1 MVSRFSLYASTDM
14 AVSNSSASD
23 SGSLKHHLQGEC
35 VVFVGKLSSMTQSE
49 ARELAQ
55 KRGADIVD
63 AKSDTSVATLVVI
76 GDGQKDLST
85 ALQSMASPPDCEE
98 LLTAISAGRVRVL
111 HESELWERL
120 GLVGDGDQQQ
130 DSVKQL
136 YTPAMLAELLKVP
149 VAAVRHWHRQGILLA
164 SRSVRRLPYFNFSEV
179 AIARHL
185 ADLHLAG
192 CSLRVIDRKLAELKR
207 SLPEV
212 ERPLAEPMLIVSG
225 RCLYVRR
232 GDDLTEPGGQLL
244 IDFDRE
250 EPEEKAVEVEATPMV
265 LSMNTGPAERVHEES
280 STQGLSLLEELQ
292 ETALEFEEM
301 GEYQRA
307 AETYR
312 TMLAANGPAAELH
325 FALADLLYRSGDYSA
340 ARERY
345 YAAIEMD
352 EEYVEA
358 RASLGC
364 VLAETDELELA
375 VAAFQGALAFH
386 PDYAD
391 VHYHMA
397 SALERLDRREE
408 SQAHWRHFLALAP
421 ESPWADLARSHL
433 GIESNEAV
441 ELAES

>member
-1 MVSRFSLYASTDM
+1 M
-14 AVSNSSASD
+14 AVSNSTASD
-23 SGSLKHHLQGEC
+23 PSSRKEHLQGEC

-55 KRGADIVD
+55 KQGAGVVD
-63 AKSDTSVATLVVI
+63 AKADTAAATLVVI
-76 GDGQKDLST
+76 GDGQKDLSS
-85 ALQSMASPPDCEE
+85 ALQSMATAPDCEE
-98 LLTAISAGRVRVL
+98 LLQAISAGRVGLL

-120 GLVGDGDQQQ
+120 GLVGEGEQHQ

-136 YTPAMLAELLKVP
+136 YTPAMLAEVLKVP
-149 VAAVRHWHRQGILLA
+149 VAAIRHWHRQGILLA

-179 AIARHL
+179 AVAKHL
-185 ADLHLAG
+185 AALYLAG

-212 ERPLAEPMLIVSG
+212 ERPLAEPMLVVSG

-232 GDDLTEPGGQLL
+232 GEDLTEPGGQLL

-250 EPEEKAVEVEATPMV
+250 EAEEIAVEEDAPPMV
-265 LSMNTGPAERVHEES
+265 LSMSADANESVVEQPASQAH
-280 STQGLSLLEELQ
+280 SLLEELQ
-292 ETALEFEEM
+292 ELALEYEEL

-325 FALADLLYRSGDYSA
+325 FALADLLYRSGDYAA

-364 VLAETDELELA
+364 VLAENDELELA

-397 SALERLDRREE
+397 SALERLDRGEE
-408 SQAHWRHFLALAP
+408 SEAHWRQFLALAP

-433 GIESNEAV
+433 GIETSEAV
-441 ELAES
+441 ELAEP